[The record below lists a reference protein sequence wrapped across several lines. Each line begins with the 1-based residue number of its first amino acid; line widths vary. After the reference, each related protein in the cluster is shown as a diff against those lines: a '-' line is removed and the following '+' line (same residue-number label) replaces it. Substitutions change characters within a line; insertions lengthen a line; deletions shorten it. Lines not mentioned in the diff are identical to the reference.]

1 MIKWAKSPISWGS
14 SWIIITNVLINPI
27 WRLTLY
33 AAPIAMPSVKLC
45 KKSPIKKGIAE
56 CSSSSSSLFSAFST
70 CFLTCSLA
78 NSFFSDFPSSFSLLS
93 DLWLSSLDFPSLY
106 STCFLFL
113 CSFLLVC
120 PWWPWLWLCP
130 WSCFLCNFMNKN
142 SKNRKRTIPPM
153 IKRGT
158 FKSPWLCPSP
168 SSPWWWSWS
177 CSCSSWWSWL
187 WSCPCSSW
195 WWASLL

>member
-1 MIKWAKSPISWGS
+1 MIIETYLLYEIMFVFVVS
-14 SWIIITNVLINPI
+14 L
-27 WRLTLY
+27 LTLY

-56 CSSSSSSLFSAFST
+56 CSSSSSSFSAVSTCFST
-70 CFLTCSLA
+70 CPLA
-78 NSFFSDFPSSFSLLS
+78 NSFVSYFSSFFTLLS
-93 DLWLSSLDFPSLY
+93 DFCLSSLDDPSLC

-142 SKNRKRTIPPM
+142 SKNRKRTIPP
-153 IKRGT
+153 IINRGT
-158 FKSPWLCPSP
+158 FKSPWSWAPP
-168 SSPWWWSWS
+168 SSLWWWWSWS
-177 CSCSSWWSWL
+177 CSSWWSWSWL
-187 WSCPCSSW
+187 CSCPCSSW
-195 WWASLL
+195 SCASLLEPKKFY